1 MAHDFKPTSEGPRD
15 DLFGAMPPLEAKKA
29 LFACVAKVHEKGRE
43 QDQEEVKLKFI
54 DVTKAHHN
62 AKCDDEEWVE
72 LLTEFDEFGRYAK
85 MKRWLHGMR
94 KVVCGWEGDHVE
106 KVVNDGFLR
115 GRAASTI
122 FSHPKTR
129 VPVVV
134 QCDVFNF
141 NSTEMEL
148 KKIRSK
154 MPSGMTSRCV
164 APWAAENVMFAR
176 RRCWKEA

>member
-1 MAHDFKPTSEGPRD
+1 MD
-15 DLFGAMPPLEAKKA
+15 
-29 LFACVAKVHEKGRE
+29 
-43 QDQEEVKLKFI
+43 
-54 DVTKAHHN
+54 
-62 AKCDDEEWVE
+62 
-72 LLTEFDEFGRYAK
+72 
-85 MKRWLHGMR
+85 
-94 KVVCGWEGDHVE
+94 E

-129 VPVVV
+129 VRVVV
-134 QCDVFNF
+134 QGDVFNF

-164 APWAAENVMFAR
+164 APLAAENVMFAR